1 MKDLTLVIPAKNEPE
16 SLPYVLMELEKLDLD
31 FLIVLEKTDFIT
43 INAIEKFKSK
53 IIFQVN
59 KGYGDAILL
68 GIKNVKTE
76 YFSIFNADGSFDPYE
91 LKNMYNEI
99 KNNSLDLL
107 LASRYK
113 KDASSE
119 DDTLVTFVGN
129 KIFTLIGKIFFKL
142 PISDILYTYVMGNTQ
157 KILKLDLKQKDFTL
171 CVELP
176 IKAKRNSLKMAD
188 ISANEKSRIGGTKKV
203 NAFKD
208 GFLILLHMIKLF
220 LNNERWNPKYS

>member
-76 YFSIFNADGSFDPYE
+76 YFSIFNADGPFDPYE

-220 LNNERWNPKYS
+220 LNNER

>member
-142 PISDILYTYVMGNTQ
+142 PISDILYTYVMGDTQ

-220 LNNERWNPKYS
+220 LNNER